1 MTTPIT
7 TMSEKRALV
16 PEPLVE
22 KTDQDQ
28 DLDGSTIASDPPKKA
43 SHARFWKFVCYFFAD
58 AELRGLHRFA
68 LTHAQEVHRARWEE
82 MTAWVSPWVMLL
94 FVRIAHPFFYLS
106 IHRELLTR
114 MRRADRQRD

>member
-82 MTAWVSPWVMLL
+82 MTAWVSPIH
-94 FVRIAHPFFYLS
+94 FSTYLS
-106 IHRELLTR
+106 IVNFLPG
-114 MRRADRQRD
+114 